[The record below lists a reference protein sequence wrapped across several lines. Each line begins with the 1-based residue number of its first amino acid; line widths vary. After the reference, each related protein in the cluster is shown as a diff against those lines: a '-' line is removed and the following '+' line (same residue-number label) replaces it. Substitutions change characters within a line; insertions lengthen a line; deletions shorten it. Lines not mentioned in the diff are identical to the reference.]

1 MIAWNFARFYL
12 WQIPDNYD
20 GNMKKMYDLKLLLR
34 GANISQKKKK
44 NTVMV
49 NKLNMD
55 FTNLRLEKIITNNG
69 KLVVQFPQMVW
80 TL

>member
-34 GANISQKKKK
+34 AANISQKKKIPLWSI
-44 NTVMV
+44 N
-49 NKLNMD
+49 
-55 FTNLRLEKIITNNG
+55 
-69 KLVVQFPQMVW
+69 
-80 TL
+80 